1 MIGRTWNPE
10 SVEIENVMGIASRP
24 SPNAATYVIGALG
37 SAPFTW
43 PRTDIA
49 LLLRLIGR
57 VLNPRLHARDSRP
70 KKYQMILWRRESPFA
85 QRITATAG
93 ERWS

>member
-37 SAPFTW
+37 SAPFT
-43 PRTDIA
+43 
-49 LLLRLIGR
+49 
-57 VLNPRLHARDSRP
+57 
-70 KKYQMILWRRESPFA
+70 
-85 QRITATAG
+85 
-93 ERWS
+93 

>member
-49 LLLRLIGR
+49 LLLRL
-57 VLNPRLHARDSRP
+57 RDSRP